1 MKNKDDLVYD
11 LIFSD
16 SENFI
21 IDISQYIKDIYQYD
35 EFIDEIKQILQ
46 KSKVTVVTQS
56 VDVDSITAT
65 WKLKVKK

>member
-16 SENFI
+16 SENFT
-21 IDISQYIKDIYQYD
+21 IDISQYIKDIYQYV

-56 VDVDSITAT
+56 VDVDSVTVT

>member
-56 VDVDSITAT
+56 VDVDSVTAT

>member
-16 SENFI
+16 SENFV

-56 VDVDSITAT
+56 VDVDSITVT

>member
-16 SENFI
+16 SENFT

-35 EFIDEIKQILQ
+35 EFIDEIKQILH
-46 KSKVTVVTQS
+46 KSKVTMVTQS
-56 VDVDSITAT
+56 VDVDSKTVT

>member
-16 SENFI
+16 SENFT

-56 VDVDSITAT
+56 VDVDSITVI

>member
-16 SENFI
+16 SENFV